1 MVRLMIQ
8 KIKKNIEDITIKLT
22 GSYYWING
30 EHMDRLLKEVEEEIL
45 VLQSGMEKYKSDRDK
60 DTNFQFLIEKYQKD
74 YCPSTFYKYFSFEN
88 ELKYLCLR
96 GKIDNIL
103 DHKNDFFPNNSI

>member
-1 MVRLMIQ
+1 MQMIQ

-30 EHMDRLLKEVEEEIL
+30 EYMDRFLKEVEKDVFYL
-45 VLQSGMEKYKSDRDK
+45 KLGMNIYKYERDE
-60 DTNFQFLIEKYQKD
+60 DIVFQNLIKKYQKD

-96 GKIDNIL
+96 GEIDKIIDQK
-103 DHKNDFFPNNSI
+103 DDFLLNNPN